1 MLYLLHKR
9 YLFMKNPA
17 KIILIY
23 LTVITV
29 ITGCN
34 RPVTDLFPDDP
45 ELRPVRIYVVSHGW
59 HVGIVLPSNEI
70 FREYMPQNYHGIDY
84 RFNEFGW
91 GDRQYYMT
99 ENPGIWLALK
109 GAFWPTLSV
118 IHAAGF
124 DRDVDVEF
132 RGAKTVE
139 IMLSEKGFDALCA
152 RLASDMAYDDE
163 GLAVIL
169 DSGWY
174 ADSRFY
180 ASERRYFLPRTS
192 NKWVARLL
200 REAGAPITPFYGLT
214 SGNVIYQSRKFGEL
228 KEN

>member
-1 MLYLLHKR
+1 
-9 YLFMKNPA
+9 MKNPV
-17 KIILIY
+17 KIILLF
-23 LTVITV
+23 LTVLTV
-29 ITGCN
+29 VTACN
-34 RPVTDLFPDDP
+34 RPVSDLFPRDP

-70 FREYMPQNYHGIDY
+70 FRENMPPNYHGLEY

-91 GDRQYYMT
+91 GDRAYYMT
-99 ENPGIWLALK
+99 EKPGVWLTMK

-124 DRDVDVEF
+124 DRDVGAEF
-132 RGAKTVE
+132 RGATTIEV
-139 IMLSEKGFDALCA
+139 MLSEKGFDALCA
-152 RLASDMAYDDE
+152 ALASDLAYDGD
-163 GLAVIL
+163 GMAVML

-180 ASERRYFLPRTS
+180 ASDRRYFLPRTS

-200 REAGAPITPFYGLT
+200 REAGAPITPFYGFT